1 MSQALGIPDYETI
14 LVSKELK
21 KTFLSAE
28 IVKGST
34 DFSTDKS

>member
-1 MSQALGIPDYETI
+1 MSQAQGIPDYETI